1 MHISFEHLVCIL
13 EIHVHYLQN
22 YMNLYIS
29 FKIYIDVLIV
39 ARPAAY
45 ITPVTF
51 DILWKIRIYFDYKN
65 TFGQ

>member
-1 MHISFEHLVCIL
+1 
-13 EIHVHYLQN
+13 
-22 YMNLYIS
+22 MNLYIS